1 MTEHRLQYTDHVAG
15 TLKRAR
21 ARAGLSLRELAKR
34 AQTSHPTLLAYE
46 QGKKAPSAQT
56 FLRIL
61 TACGFAVDFELSP
74 RIRESDG
81 LERGRELET
90 VLELAAQFPARH
102 SRKLTYPKFADR

>member
-1 MTEHRLQYTDHVAG
+1 MNGHGAKYAQQVAG
-15 TLKRAR
+15 TLRAARERAR
-21 ARAGLSLRELAKR
+21 ISLRELAKR
-34 AQTSHPTLLAYE
+34 AGTSHSTLLAYE
-46 QGKKAPSAQT
+46 QGKKAPSVPT

-81 LERGRELET
+81 LERGTELEA
-90 VLELAAQFPARH
+90 VLELATEFPARH